1 MAGEV
6 CPDARNITSILI
18 DTGTVTEAQ
27 VEAGLKRQRETG
39 TRIGEALVE
48 LGAATE
54 EDIGWAL
61 ARQLGIPFVDLSP
74 ATLDQELIRA
84 FSSAVLHRLMA
95 VPLVRAEKMLSVAF
109 GDPTDREAIA
119 EIGQIAGLPI
129 RPSAAAP
136 SAIREVL
143 DELGEPHAP
152 SRPSATPS
160 RPASSLEH
168 DRSGTRALQE
178 HIERALAA
186 GASELHFIPDS
197 GALGVYHRVG
207 DRIAR
212 SGSEPSTLL
221 YYLLAR
227 IEALG
232 GPVIDGDDV
241 HAAGRLVC
249 PLGDHE
255 VVLDVSLLGCEGGA
269 AITLTVRTEAAHP
282 LALELLG
289 LDPVDVARLRSLLDT
304 PAGLIV
310 VAGPAR
316 SGCSTTLAAMIEAAA
331 APERMS
337 LAFERGIGTPLPA
350 TVRLVHDRSRACTS
364 WEAIVVGQGA
374 DVVALDDVLTGEA
387 VGGLTSG
394 AASGRLLLASTDW
407 SDSFALIEFLMAR
420 PGGKSILSRR
430 LRLIIQQRR
439 PRLAGTPHAGATPGG
454 TGTRVLFEPLFI
466 GDAFRA
472 AIGRGASI
480 GELRAL
486 ADAEGFTPLAQRVQ
500 ALVSERILS
509 EAEAARILN

>member
-1 MAGEV
+1 MGGEV

-27 VEAGLKRQRETG
+27 VQAGLERQRETG

-74 ATLDQELIRA
+74 ATLDRELIRA
-84 FSSAVLHRLMA
+84 FSAAVLHRLMA
-95 VPLVRAEKMLSVAF
+95 VPLVQAEKMLSVAF

-119 EIGQIAGLPI
+119 EIGRLAGLPI
-129 RPSAAAP
+129 RASAAAP

-143 DELGEPHAP
+143 DALGEPQGR

-160 RPASSLEH
+160 RPVSSLDH

-178 HIERALAA
+178 HLERALAA

-197 GALGVYHRVG
+197 DALGIFHRVG
-207 DRIAR
+207 DRLTR

-255 VVLDVSLLGCEGGA
+255 VILDASLLGCEGGA
-269 AITLTVRTEAAHP
+269 AITLTVRAAADHP
-282 LALELLG
+282 PALELLG
-289 LDPVDVARLRSLLDT
+289 LDPVDVARLRALLDI

-316 SGCSTTLAAMIEAAA
+316 SGCSTTLASLLEAAA

-350 TVRLVHDRSRACTS
+350 TVRLVHDRSRACS
-364 WEAIVVGQGA
+364 NWEAIAVGQGA
-374 DVVALDDVLTGEA
+374 DVVALDDVLTGDA

-407 SDSFALIEFLMAR
+407 CDSFALIEFLMDR
-420 PGGKSILSRR
+420 PGGRSILSRR
-430 LRLIIQQRR
+430 LRLMIQQRR
-439 PRLAGTPHAGATPGG
+439 PRLSAAKPADVAGG
-454 TGTRVLFEPLFI
+454 TRARVLFETLFV

-480 GELRAL
+480 RDLRDL
-486 ADAEGFTPLAQRVQ
+486 ANAEGFTPLAQRVQ
-500 ALVSERILS
+500 ALVADHILS